1 MIELVILILASLSI
15 ASFIIRYQLCQEV
28 SAERLKNGKRLLV
41 WWLIF
46 GLCLLIFYLGL
57 EAIAFLAIALIVW
70 TTFELFQIL
79 NIKLTIYHAAY
90 TGSVMTV
97 ILYCVFIKPEQS
109 QIIFIFS
116 LIVALCAYFL
126 SLSSKML
133 VPTLWLS
140 CCLAISS
147 ILLIAVLADKS
158 NADYA
163 HILLFL
169 FFITAVN
176 DVAQYVFGALF
187 GKTAIAPLLSPNKTF
202 EGFLGGL
209 VTTGLFCAI
218 LLPHVFVISWEWSLA
233 IGIILSLAGFL
244 GDLNISKLKRAVN
257 IKDSAT
263 SIPGHGGI
271 LDRIDSLMMILPVFG
286 LIMTML

>member
-1 MIELVILILASLSI
+1 MFKLVILILTSLSI
-15 ASFIIRYQLCQEV
+15 ASFIIGYLLCQEV

-41 WWLIF
+41 WWLIL

-57 EAIAFLAIALIVW
+57 EAIAFMAIALIIW
-70 TTFELFQIL
+70 MTFELFRIL
-79 NIKLTIYHAAY
+79 SIKLTVFHTVFAGFIIAA
-90 TGSVMTV
+90 T
-97 ILYCVFIKPEQS
+97 LYAIFVKPEQS

-133 VPTLWLS
+133 FPTLWLS
-140 CCLAISS
+140 CCFAISS

-158 NADYA
+158 GADYA

-176 DVAQYVFGALF
+176 DVAQYVFGTLY
-187 GKTAIAPLLSPNKTF
+187 GKTAIAPLISPNKTL
-202 EGFLGGL
+202 EGFLGGI
-209 VTTGLFCAI
+209 VTTGLFCAL
-218 LLPHVFVISWEWSLA
+218 LLPHIFVISWEWALA
-233 IGIILSLAGFL
+233 IGIILSFAGFL

-257 IKDSAT
+257 IKDSGA

-286 LIMTML
+286 LIMAIL